1 MNNDANN
8 YTGATRLNCA
18 TQASGNLNFTSLR
31 NLGEASSL
39 GAPTTVTDGTIT
51 FGGGSQ
57 YSDRVTYIGS
67 GDSSNRNW
75 IMKSGQQRRLLNDRK
90 SVVKGK
96 SVEVRVK
103 PGGRRNINKKKKKNT

>member
-1 MNNDANN
+1 MNHDANN
-8 YTGATRLNCA
+8 YTGATLLNGA

-51 FGGGSQ
+51 FGGGSH

-75 IMKSGQQRRLLNDRK
+75 IMQSGPQRRLLNQGRGTLRLNGDISILGATSFYTQTK
-90 SVVKGK
+90 SPK
-96 SVEVRVK
+96 
-103 PGGRRNINKKKKKNT
+103 

>member
-8 YTGATRLNCA
+8 YTGATRLNGA

-67 GDSSNRNW
+67 GVSSNRNW
-75 IMKSGQQRRLLNDRK
+75 IMQSGTRSEEHTSDLQSLL
-90 SVVKGK
+90 STSYAVF
-96 SVEVRVK
+96 
-103 PGGRRNINKKKKKNT
+103 

>member
-8 YTGATRLNCA
+8 YTGATRLNGA

-51 FGGGSQ
+51 FGGGIQ
-57 YSDRVTYIGS
+57 YSDRETYIGS
-67 GDSSNRNW
+67 GASSNCNW
-75 IMKSGQQRRLLNDRK
+75 FMKSVQQRRLLTQGRGTLTIPGHISQLLAPNI
-90 SVVKGK
+90 GK
-96 SVEVRVK
+96 TSWR
-103 PGGRRNINKKKKKNT
+103 